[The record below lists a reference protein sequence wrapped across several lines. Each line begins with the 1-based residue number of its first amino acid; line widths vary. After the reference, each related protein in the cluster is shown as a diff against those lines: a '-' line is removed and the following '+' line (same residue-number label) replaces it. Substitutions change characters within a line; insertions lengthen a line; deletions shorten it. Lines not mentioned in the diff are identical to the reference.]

1 MVNFDPAAI
10 NLLAVEFTG
19 IGSRL
24 LRGDR
29 REGSAVTME
38 RRFRA
43 WFGASATVAAKAW
56 TLLTGVN
63 GWERPAEAKEK
74 FLWALMLLKRYETE
88 ENLAAS
94 AGGVDEKT
102 YRKWAWFFVDMLSYL
117 EPDVVSVKF
126 ESAPL
131 AY

>member
-1 MVNFDPAAI
+1 MVIFDQAAI
-10 NLLAVEFTG
+10 NHLEAEFTG

-43 WFGASATVAAKAW
+43 WFGTSATVVAKTW
-56 TLLTGVN
+56 TLLTEVN
-63 GWERPAEAKEK
+63 GWERPAEAKGK

-88 ENLAAS
+88 ENLAVS

-102 YRKWAWFFVDMLSYL
+102 FRKWAWFFVDLLSYL
-117 EPDVVSVKF
+117 EPDVVSAKF
-126 ESAPL
+126 V
-131 AY
+131 